1 MVPVAVRTLTD
12 DVDRLLRPPLPAG
25 PGVCRACRNLIAE
38 RYTVCF
44 PCASLPQ
51 HLDAIAVVSYSVAGG
66 PWDRLL
72 RAYKDRSHPHRAQAS
87 EALAARLRTFLESHE
102 PALARTTTAD
112 AFDVVTA
119 VPPTSR
125 ARDTEGAL
133 RRVAEAASPARGVHR
148 RALVPAGA
156 VAPPHVFS
164 AECFRPTQRLDGRS
178 VLLVEDTWVTG
189 ARAQSAAYALRQAG
203 ADTITS
209 VVLGRYLNADYGNI
223 ASRLRAR
230 DSAGSAWTG
239 DSRDMSSA

>member
-1 MVPVAVRTLTD
+1 MVTVAVRTHTD
-12 DVDRLLRPPLPAG
+12 EVDRLLCPPLPAG
-25 PGVCRACRNLIAE
+25 PGVCRVCRNLIAE

-44 PCASLPQ
+44 PCASVPR
-51 HLDAIAVVSYSVAGG
+51 HLDATAVVSYSVAGG
-66 PWDRLL
+66 AWDRLL

-87 EALAARLRTFLESHE
+87 EALAARLRTFLDSHE
-102 PALARTTTAD
+102 PALALATTAD

-133 RRVAEAASPARGVHR
+133 RRVAEAASPARAVHR
-148 RALVPAGA
+148 RALVPTG
-156 VAPPHVFS
+156 VLPPPHVFS

-203 ADTITS
+203 AEVITA
-209 VVLGRYLNADYGNI
+209 VVLGRYLNADYGDI
-223 ASRLRAR
+223 AQRLAVR
-230 DSAGSAWTG
+230 DPAVA
-239 DSRDMSSA
+239 A